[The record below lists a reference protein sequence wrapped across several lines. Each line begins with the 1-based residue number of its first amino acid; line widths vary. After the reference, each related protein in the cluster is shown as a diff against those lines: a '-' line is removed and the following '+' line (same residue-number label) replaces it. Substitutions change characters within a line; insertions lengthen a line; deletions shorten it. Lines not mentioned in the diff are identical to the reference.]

1 MKHKL
6 YLFGALLS
14 SIWILYFFGP
24 FHKNKSKPK
33 EGKYKT
39 IYKGFSFDII

>member
-6 YLFGALLS
+6 YLFALLS
-14 SIWILYFFGP
+14 SIWILYFLDHFINEV
-24 FHKNKSKPK
+24 KIS